1 MLLNV
6 LFDFCLNTV
15 FNSGMHPD
23 TKLIGRLG
31 GATKLAARL
40 GFSIKGGGVQ
50 RVQNWKKRGIPA
62 SVERDHPWVADERR
76 EMLRANQPE
85 AVFELALP
93 ATQPTQEVT
102 HG

>member
-1 MLLNV
+1 MA
-6 LFDFCLNTV
+6 
-15 FNSGMHPD
+15 FNFAMHPD
-23 TKLIGRLG
+23 TQLIGRFG

-62 SVERDHPWVADERR
+62 SVERDNQWITDERR
-76 EMLRANQPE
+76 AMLSVNRSGPA
-85 AVFELALP
+85 AELALASP
-93 ATQPTQEVT
+93 QEVT

>member
-1 MLLNV
+1 
-6 LFDFCLNTV
+6 
-15 FNSGMHPD
+15 MHPD
-23 TKLIGRLG
+23 TQLIGRFG

-62 SVERDHPWVADERR
+62 SVERDNQWITDERR
-76 EMLRANQPE
+76 AMLGVNRPGAAP
-85 AVFELALP
+85 ELALASP
-93 ATQPTQEVT
+93 QEVT